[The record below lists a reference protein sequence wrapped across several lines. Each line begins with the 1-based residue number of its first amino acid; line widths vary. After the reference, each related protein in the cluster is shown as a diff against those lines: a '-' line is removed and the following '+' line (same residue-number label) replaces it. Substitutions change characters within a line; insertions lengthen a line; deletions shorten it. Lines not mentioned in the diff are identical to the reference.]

1 MSVCYSCHRCSD
13 FQSVYFNDM
22 RKHLTRKHACRR
34 AGESL
39 LYSDDEILVLSL
51 SPSYDDIH
59 SLEND
64 NLSHLKDSNIMNT
77 NKKELLEELDNI
89 EKSKNKDC
97 KYCNVSFG
105 LIMDL
110 KKHVISTCFY
120 NELMKRKTEKEKAE
134 QITNIANTNNH
145 SDISKSYNT
154 INGDNNYNT
163 TNNTNNTTNNNNNI
177 TNNVNIYLEM
187 KNPVPFDNDWDI
199 SQISDDKKSKFII
212 SNKMYSKLLE
222 EILKNEINLNVI
234 IDKENE
240 SGMVYKNDI
249 DKYINMKSKDIIA
262 STMDKLKSQLLD
274 INISLKD
281 DDFDI
286 MDEISVHARR
296 MITKKHIDYG
306 KDKNIQEDVNHI
318 MSDIYDTRK
327 EDAKNLAK
335 SVLDAVTKSK
345 LKSKSSNSTNKDE
358 KKDNSGKKPYVRKTN
373 VVY

>member
-1 MSVCYSCHRCSD
+1 MSIKYNCYRCTT
-13 FQSVYFNDM
+13 FETPLLCDM
-22 RKHLTRKHACRR
+22 KKHFTRKHACRR

-110 KKHVISTCFY
+110 KKHVVTTCFF
-120 NELMKRKTEKEKAE
+120 NELMKRKTEKEKIE
-134 QITNIANTNNH
+134 QMFANVTNANNN
-145 SDISKSYNT
+145 SE
-154 INGDNNYNT
+154 INDSYNT
-163 TNNTNNTTNNNNNI
+163 TNNNCNNTTNNTTNNNNNI

-345 LKSKSSNSTNKDE
+345 LKSKSSNNTNKDE